1 MYRVLDFFP
10 YYKSRPLI
18 FLLELSHPQRNW
30 NLRIRSHREDD
41 GRKLCIQ
48 TNCYIKPP
56 PMSSQSLLV
65 CGPNSLVRAS
75 FPSALSSCS
84 LLGELRFVDSWSAL
98 RAELSLSPS
107 QLCIAVPIHLG
118 METLQQFQQIKRLFP
133 KLRLLIYHPKPT
145 LGEVQAWLKSGAFG
159 LLDASTTDRELCEAV
174 RQLIAGQQFISAGI
188 RARLTGAI
196 FYRQADEEQQL
207 SKRELQVL
215 ELIVQEH
222 TTQEIAAALYI
233 SKNTAETHRINI
245 IRKLGVRN
253 TAGLVRE
260 ALMNGLCDFELA

>member
-1 MYRVLDFFP
+1 
-10 YYKSRPLI
+10 
-18 FLLELSHPQRNW
+18 
-30 NLRIRSHREDD
+30 
-41 GRKLCIQ
+41 
-48 TNCYIKPP
+48 
-56 PMSSQSLLV
+56 MSSHSIV
-65 CGPNSLVRAS
+65 ICGPNSLVRTAV
-75 FPSALSSCS
+75 PAALSSCP
-84 LLGELRFVDSWSAL
+84 LVGKLRFLDGWSAL
-98 RAELSLSPS
+98 RAELSLFPS
-107 QLCIAVPIHLG
+107 QLCIAVPIDLG
-118 METLQQFQQIKRLFP
+118 IESLQQFQQVKRLFP
-133 KLRLLIYHPKPT
+133 ELRLLLYHPKPT

-188 RARLTGAI
+188 RARLTEAI
-196 FYRQADEEQQL
+196 FYRQAAEEQQL

-222 TTQEIAAALYI
+222 TTQEIATALYI

-260 ALMNGLCDFELA
+260 ALMNGLCDFEPA